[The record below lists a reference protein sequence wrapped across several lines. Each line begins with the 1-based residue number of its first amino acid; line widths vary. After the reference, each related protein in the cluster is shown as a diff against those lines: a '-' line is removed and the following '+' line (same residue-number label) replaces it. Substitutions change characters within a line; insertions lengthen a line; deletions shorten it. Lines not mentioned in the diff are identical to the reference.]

1 MKKTL
6 DILLAVLLIS
16 LLVYIGSV
24 LYYGTYD
31 LLSLGNIERQI
42 IAKIWVIMM
51 LTWWFFIKED

>member
-51 LTWWFFIKED
+51 LMWWFFIKED